1 MPVIA
6 TSTPWKYSGGV
17 THVVKIA
24 GTRNVIYV
32 PQANLPQLLDAITDA
47 MAAETEV
54 QA

>member
-6 TSTPWKYSGGV
+6 THVPWKFPGGI
-17 THVVKIA
+17 THVVKVQS
-24 GTRNVIYV
+24 TRSVIYI

-54 QA
+54 RA